1 MDEMEFAQV
10 IAKTL
15 QQKTRETV
23 LRSMRL
29 KGFSIDGFRNLE
41 KIPVDVLVIA
51 LRKSM
56 RKGEKCS
63 TVFLR
68 EVRKCSIS
76 DPAIEIVRLWNG
88 SEEEKIEAENRLK
101 NLERVKL
108 QEVIGDESKDKI
120 LDQKQT
126 QSDGGLNGIGIDEFR
141 NKNRQ
146 LQNKIQNLKIQLENA
161 EKEIIAEKKKEKH
174 LKEENQEQTIKVQHL
189 QQEILETKRMLRQEQ
204 KVSDENRRKVEFYE
218 NVLKRA
224 PKILCFTKAKISEED
239 ILLYNLTVCENVEL
253 SIELDWNKY
262 GRIWISENDFSLEE
276 IQKIKEKAIQ
286 KVNAARNFKSILERL
301 R

>member
-68 EVRKCSIS
+68 EVRKC
-76 DPAIEIVRLWNG
+76 
-88 SEEEKIEAENRLK
+88 
-101 NLERVKL
+101 
-108 QEVIGDESKDKI
+108 
-120 LDQKQT
+120 
-126 QSDGGLNGIGIDEFR
+126 
-141 NKNRQ
+141 
-146 LQNKIQNLKIQLENA
+146 
-161 EKEIIAEKKKEKH
+161 
-174 LKEENQEQTIKVQHL
+174 KV
-189 QQEILETKRMLRQEQ
+189 
-204 KVSDENRRKVEFYE
+204 Y
-218 NVLKRA
+218 
-224 PKILCFTKAKISEED
+224 
-239 ILLYNLTVCENVEL
+239 
-253 SIELDWNKY
+253 
-262 GRIWISENDFSLEE
+262 
-276 IQKIKEKAIQ
+276 
-286 KVNAARNFKSILERL
+286 
-301 R
+301 